1 MTWSRLARLLIV
13 IACLGVSGCANL
25 PEDLAA
31 GLGVDDTRDAQTLL
45 ERFDRLANQSIDD
58 QKREFAAA
66 QSAFDK
72 NSSDTNRLRLV
83 LALSLPQAPWR
94 DDARVI
100 SLTAEWMADAAHPSM
115 RRDVARLVY
124 RLTVERQ
131 RQVNEELHRAET
143 AQQAE
148 QKRTDAL
155 LHDEHKKVEDLQQKL
170 EALRE
175 IDRTTLKPPRK
186 P

>member
-1 MTWSRLARLLIV
+1 MSRPHLIRLLI
-13 IACLGVSGCANL
+13 IAVALALSACAAL
-25 PEDLAA
+25 PPAA
-31 GLGVDDTRDAQTLL
+31 GEGDIPGDAREAFALL
-45 ERFDRLANQSIDD
+45 DRYDRVASQSIDE
-58 QKREFAAA
+58 QKREYAAA
-66 QSAFDK
+66 QAAYDTK
-72 NSSDTNRLRLV
+72 ASDNARLRLA

-100 SLTAEWMADAAHPSM
+100 ALTAEWTNDGRPSL
-115 RRDVARLVY
+115 RREVAQLLY

-131 RQVNEELHRAET
+131 RQVKEEQRRVDA

-148 QKRTDAL
+148 QKRTDGL

-170 EALRE
+170 DALRE

-186 P
+186 

>member
-1 MTWSRLARLLIV
+1 MTWLRLARLPII
-13 IACLGVSGCANL
+13 IACLGVSACANL
-25 PEDLAA
+25 PENLAA
-31 GLGVDDTRDAQTLL
+31 GLGIDDNRDAQTLL
-45 ERFDRLANQSIDD
+45 ERFDRLSNQSIDD

-66 QSAFDK
+66 QSAFEK
-72 NSSDTNRLRLV
+72 NPDDTNRLRLV

-100 SLTAEWMADAAHPSM
+100 ALTAEWTADVAHPSM
-115 RRDVARLVY
+115 RRDVAKLVY

-131 RQVNEELHRAET
+131 RQVKEEQHRAQT
-143 AQQAE
+143 TQAE
-148 QKRTDAL
+148 QKRTETL
-155 LHDEHKKVEDLQQKL
+155 LNDEHKKVEDLQQKL
-170 EALRE
+170 DALRE

>member
-1 MTWSRLARLLIV
+1 MNWLHMARLPIV
-13 IACLGVSGCANL
+13 LACLSVAACANL
-25 PEDLAA
+25 PEGLAA
-31 GLGVDDTRDAQTLL
+31 GPGVDDARDVQMLL
-45 ERFDRLANQSIDD
+45 ERFDRLSSQSIDD

-66 QSAFDK
+66 QSAYEK
-72 NSSDTNRLRLV
+72 EANDTNRLRLL

-100 SLTAEWMADAAHPSM
+100 ALTAEWTADATHPSM
-115 RRDVARLVY
+115 RRDVARLLY

-131 RQVNEELHRAET
+131 RQIKDEQRRAET
-143 AQQAE
+143 VQQAE
-148 QKRTDAL
+148 QKRTDTL

-175 IDRTTLKPPRK
+175 IDRTSLKPQRK
-186 P
+186 

>member
-1 MTWSRLARLLIV
+1 MTWLRWVRVPIL
-13 IACLGVSGCANL
+13 IACLGVSACANL
-25 PEDLAA
+25 PEELAA

-58 QKREFAAA
+58 QKREFSAA
-66 QSAFDK
+66 QSAFER
-72 NSSDTNRLRLV
+72 NPSDTNRLRLV

-100 SLTAEWMADAAHPSM
+100 ALTAEWTADAAHPSM

-124 RLTVERQ
+124 RMTVERQ
-131 RQVNEELHRAET
+131 RQVKDEQHRADA

-155 LHDEHKKVEDLQQKL
+155 LHDERKKVEDLQQKL
-170 EALRE
+170 DALRE